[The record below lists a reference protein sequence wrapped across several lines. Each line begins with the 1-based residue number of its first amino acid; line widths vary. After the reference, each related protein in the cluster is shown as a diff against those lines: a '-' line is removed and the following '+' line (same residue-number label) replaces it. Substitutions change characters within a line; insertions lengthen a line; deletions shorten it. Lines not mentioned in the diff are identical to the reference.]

1 MKRVFVLGILT
12 LLCLPAV
19 ALAQESP
26 TQETVPSRLWLV
38 IGGVAG
44 TVHGDCQECE
54 EQFPYHHSVGL
65 VGNIGYRVNPRMD
78 VGFDM
83 FYMPFETT
91 TGRIQGAHLDAV
103 AQFRPW
109 SGHGFFVKGG
119 AGMAFIQNW
128 AETTSIAPINSKALS
143 VVVGGGWAFRRESR
157 VVRARRDALRRA
169 ARGGARRSAAGSHLD
184 RRRDGKLV
192 GDRWRVGDSLAATTG
207 FATR

>member
-1 MKRVFVLGILT
+1 VKRAFAIAVVT
-12 LLCLPAV
+12 LLGVLPGV
-19 ALAQESP
+19 ARAQETR
-26 TQETVPSRLWLV
+26 TQETVPSHLWLV

-109 SGHGFFVKGG
+109 SSHGFFVKGG
-119 AGMAFIQNW
+119 AGMAFIRNW

-143 VVVGGGWAFRRESR
+143 VLIGGGWAFRRESR
-157 VVRARRDALRRA
+157 VGVMLFAEQHVAALGDLQLGPTSIA
-169 ARGGARRSAAGSHLD
+169 DVTGNSWAIGAG
-184 RRRDGKLV
+184 LV
-192 GDRWRVGDSLAATTG
+192 IR
-207 FATR
+207 

>member
-1 MKRVFVLGILT
+1 MKRVFVLAILT
-12 LLCLPAV
+12 LWCLPAI
-19 ALAQESP
+19 ARAQESP
-26 TQETVPSRLWLV
+26 TKETVPSRLWLV

-157 VVRARRDALRRA
+157 VGVMLFAEQHVAALGDLQLGPTSIA
-169 ARGGARRSAAGSHLD
+169 DVTGNSWAIGGGVVIR
-184 RRRDGKLV
+184 
-192 GDRWRVGDSLAATTG
+192 
-207 FATR
+207 